1 MKNFKLLNLTNRH
14 YAALTNL
21 VLNNRCVNMIVKV
34 HAINK
39 RTQFTALTH
48 SCCSTTFTSIYSI
61 FWRSAQHTR
70 SSIKTAAIQYRSVLQ
85 IMQYI
90 CIVS

>member
-1 MKNFKLLNLTNRH
+1 MKNFKLLNLTNCH

-39 RTQFTALTH
+39 RT
-48 SCCSTTFTSIYSI
+48 
-61 FWRSAQHTR
+61 
-70 SSIKTAAIQYRSVLQ
+70 
-85 IMQYI
+85 
-90 CIVS
+90 

>member
-1 MKNFKLLNLTNRH
+1 MMKNFKLLNLTNRH

-39 RTQFTALTH
+39 RT
-48 SCCSTTFTSIYSI
+48 
-61 FWRSAQHTR
+61 
-70 SSIKTAAIQYRSVLQ
+70 
-85 IMQYI
+85 
-90 CIVS
+90 